1 MYETIKST
9 SDIFYYFDK
18 KYTNNYCLLDYLD
31 YSEYEIDKFNE
42 IVSNENKKYFECF
55 YNLKDFKNSNLSYL
69 YNNNYDIDI
78 TSKCFIIVN
87 HYNKIIFSFDLDNF
101 KTKDFLYHNNSIY
114 QQLLKGY
121 LK

>member
-1 MYETIKST
+1 MYETIKSI

-31 YSEYEIDKFNE
+31 YSEYEISKFNE
-42 IVSNENKKYFECF
+42 VVSNENKKYFECF

-78 TSKCFIIVN
+78 TSKSFVIVN
-87 HYNKIIFSFDLDNF
+87 HYNKIIFF
-101 KTKDFLYHNNSIY
+101 I
-114 QQLLKGY
+114 
-121 LK
+121 